1 MDSNNSIFS
10 NLVKYS
16 PVFVFGKNKK
26 NKNRP
31 GRGWLIF
38 KKFIFWI
45 LLCKVSRALIWWWF
59 ISTNQNV
66 WNKHGVIFMM
76 NTKDSNSQLI
86 PGPLEH
92 VSVLNK
98 SIFFILIR
106 HKSLLQSFCKPK
118 YKKISDSFC
127 HFNSF
132 DLRKLKC
139 LRYGGCLQ
147 L

>member
-26 NKNRP
+26 TKT
-31 GRGWLIF
+31 GRARVGSFLRNLF
-38 KKFIFWI
+38 SEFCCVRFRG
-45 LLCKVSRALIWWWF
+45 LWF
-59 ISTNQNV
+59 DDDFFSTNQNV

-76 NTKDSNSQLI
+76 STKDSNSQLI

-139 LRYGGCLQ
+139 LRYDGCLQ